1 MASHSNGTNGA
12 TGGHS
17 NGASNGV
24 SKGKAVK
31 YATRAKPPPPVAKPT
46 RAAVDSTF
54 EQFANLLHASNR
66 PLPNRFGDGKDRG
79 PPEVKQ
85 TGILTDI
92 NTLRRGGFFWESV
105 GTLRDLL
112 KQKIKG
118 GAVDDKTM
126 IVSNLR
132 ETIVED
138 RRL

>member
-1 MASHSNGTNGA
+1 MASNNNSTNGA
-12 TGGHS
+12 TGGRS
-17 NGASNGV
+17 NGYSNGV
-24 SKGKAVK
+24 SNGVGKGKAGK

-66 PLPNRFGDGKDRG
+66 PLPNRFGDGKDQR

-85 TGILTDI
+85 TGLLTDI

-126 IVSNLR
+126 IVSNLS
-132 ETIVED
+132 
-138 RRL
+138 